1 MKNDIDK
8 VITLSF
14 KLDFDRS
21 SLLSPVQNISDVNIY
36 VDIVNSISFQLDFK

>member
-1 MKNDIDK
+1 MKNNIDK

-21 SLLSPVQNISDVNIY
+21 SLLSPVQKISDVNIN
-36 VDIVNSISFQLDFK
+36 VDIVILISFQLDFK